1 MKSIQV
7 QIGGHNFPM
16 KVREE
21 EEQNMRSIA
30 DYVNKK
36 ILESKVQLKT
46 MQEQLVLIHACLS
59 VAEDLF
65 ELRKKQP
72 DESFIE
78 ERTLN
83 RINGKFEQLLG
94 DLDG

>member
-83 RINGKFEQLLG
+83 RVNGKFEQLLG
-94 DLDG
+94 ELDG

>member
-1 MKSIQV
+1 MKSILV
-7 QIGGHNFPM
+7 QIGDHSFPM

-30 DYVNKK
+30 EYVHKK
-36 ILESKVQLKT
+36 VIESKVQLKT
-46 MQEQLVLIHACLS
+46 MQDHLILIHACLS

-65 ELRKKQP
+65 ELRKKIP

-83 RINGKFEQLLG
+83 RVNNKLEQLLG